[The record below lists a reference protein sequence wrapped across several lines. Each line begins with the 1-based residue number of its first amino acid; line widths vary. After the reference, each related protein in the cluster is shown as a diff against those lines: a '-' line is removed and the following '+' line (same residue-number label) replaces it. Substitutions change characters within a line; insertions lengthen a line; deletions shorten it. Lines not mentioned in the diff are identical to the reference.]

1 MTGAPSADWQLNTD
15 GGSRG
20 NPGPAGLGFS
30 LTHGGETVLE
40 AGWFLGTATN
50 NVAEYSALI
59 WGLSN
64 ALALGVTELSVRA
77 DSELMVRQMTGA
89 YKVKNPDLKLLH
101 ARASR
106 LAGCF
111 TSIDF
116 AHVRRERN
124 SAADHMAN
132 EAMDAGGAVGTY
144 EVAFS
149 DADPDDDGS
158 TGSPSPGSPSGASP
172 QPVPEIA
179 FCSSDPQCSGGSPS
193 GASPQPVPEIAFCS
207 SDPQCS
213 GGSEPSRA
221 STGSPSGGA
230 AKKTLLL
237 GVTGGI
243 AAYKSCELVRLIQK
257 AAPDVSVKV
266 VMTGHATE
274 FVGPATFR
282 ALTGNEVAVSL
293 FDGAS
298 EPIHHISLAEEADA
312 AVIAP
317 ATANVISKIAN
328 GAADDLLT
336 TTVLAMRAPVLVAPA
351 MNSAMWADAATREN
365 MGRIAALGMRVVGPD
380 TGELACGDVGEGRM
394 ADVARIAEE
403 ALALLEVGTS
413 LSGRRVLVT
422 AGPTHEA
429 IDPVRYIANRSS
441 GRQGYAIAEEAV
453 SRGAEVTLVTG
464 PTSLVAPVGADV
476 VRVESAAEML
486 AAAEE
491 AFESAAA
498 AIFAAAVADWRP
510 ESPSAGK
517 LKRDGSPVL
526 LALEPNVDIA
536 AELGSRKGARHVTVF
551 AAECGDPLDEARRK
565 LVAKNADLVVAND
578 VTEEGAGFSSPD
590 NHVWLVDS
598 AGVTEVGSCSKRQ
611 VARRIL
617 DRVSQSL
624 Q

>member
-64 ALALGVTELSVRA
+64 ALALGVAELSVRA

-89 YKVKNPDLKLLH
+89 YRVKNPDLKLLH

-106 LAGCF
+106 LAGRF

-116 AHVRRERN
+116 AHVRREHN

-144 EVAFS
+144 EVAFTE
-149 DADPDDDGS
+149 ADPDGDGS
-158 TGSPSPGSPSGASP
+158 TGSTGSPGSPGSPSCASP

-179 FCSSDPQCSGGSPS
+179 FCSSDPQCSGGPTS

-207 SDPQCS
+207 SDPQC
-213 GGSEPSRA
+213 PDA
-221 STGSPSGGA
+221 SPSGGT

-243 AAYKSCELVRLIQK
+243 AAYKSCELVRLIRK

-394 ADVARIAEE
+394 AEVARIAEE

-491 AFESAAA
+491 AFESADA

-517 LKRDGSPVL
+517 LKRDGLPVTV
-526 LALEPNVDIA
+526 ALEPNVDIA